1 MRQCGRKQTAEG
13 VIWQEQWGSDFRVAR
28 KSWSGNLEGK
38 ALPGATGNYTASL
51 EAKGIR
57 PEKIRCYGFAFED
70 KKVLIGKQTDDKTS
84 SQRKSYEV

>member
-13 VIWQEQWGSDFRVAR
+13 VIWQEQWGSDFRVSR

-57 PEKIRCYGFAFED
+57 PEKIRCYGFAFEG
-70 KKVLIGKQTDDKTS
+70 KEVLIGKQTDDKTS
-84 SQRKSYEV
+84 S